1 MDKKVKKKKKKKKTW
16 VVEISLQFPKREYS
30 SSIHNTKKKKKKK
43 SIRVYTSPV

>member
-1 MDKKVKKKKKKKKTW
+1 MDKKVKKKKKKKTW

-30 SSIHNTKKKKKKK
+30 SSIHNTKKKKKK